1 MKRGQAPKAMS
12 YAAATSSRR
21 PDDAATLWRL
31 LRLLATLAVAVGVV
45 VLPGAWRGPL
55 AARAAALVPEGP
67 RQVTFVNRMHQVIWA
82 AASPGNRP
90 AQLKTTGWVIP
101 PGHSL
106 TITVPGL
113 GTAASGAGR
122 RGATSTPRALAAARL
137 GTAMAGSSARG
148 SVPHRRHLPSTTAVL
163 RTAWTFTTS
172 AWSMARIYQCTSTGS
187 EDAARTRSAWTDVLP
202 WGAPGPWC
210 APRSYRYVSEATS
223 WAAFRPALASGP
235 TSIAA
240 GGNGQAGQPVTRGAG
255 QLTTRQHSS
264 TPSHSPTH
272 TLMTMLPAS
281 SAVMDI
287 AITGSPSGSPHDYA
301 TGARSPEA
309 SKADLAKY

>member
-187 EDAARTRSAWTDVLP
+187 EQRQGPDR
-202 WGAPGPWC
+202 PGRMFCRGVHQGRGVPH
-210 APRSYRYVSEATS
+210 
-223 WAAFRPALASGP
+223 GP
-235 TSIAA
+235 TGTCRRQRRGLHFGLRSLRDR
-240 GGNGQAGQPVTRGAG
+240 PV
-255 QLTTRQHSS
+255 L
-264 TPSHSPTH
+264 
-272 TLMTMLPAS
+272 LPGEM
-281 SAVMDI
+281 VK
-287 AITGSPSGSPHDYA
+287 PVN
-301 TGARSPEA
+301 
-309 SKADLAKY
+309 L

>member
-187 EDAARTRSAWTDVLP
+187 DSGKDPIGLDGCSAVGCTRAVVCPTVLQVRVGGNVVGCISACARFGTDQYCCRGKWSSRSTCD
-202 WGAPGPWC
+202 
-210 APRSYRYVSEATS
+210 PRRWPVDYA
-223 WAAFRPALASGP
+223 AAFKHAEPFAYSY
-235 TSIAA
+235 TY
-240 GGNGQAGQPVTRGAG
+240 
-255 QLTTRQHSS
+255 
-264 TPSHSPTH
+264 
-272 TLMTMLPAS
+272 
-281 SAVMDI
+281 D
-287 AITGSPSGSPHDYA
+287 DA
-301 TGARSPEA
+301 TGVFSCYGRCNYRITFGLTS
-309 SKADLAKY
+309 